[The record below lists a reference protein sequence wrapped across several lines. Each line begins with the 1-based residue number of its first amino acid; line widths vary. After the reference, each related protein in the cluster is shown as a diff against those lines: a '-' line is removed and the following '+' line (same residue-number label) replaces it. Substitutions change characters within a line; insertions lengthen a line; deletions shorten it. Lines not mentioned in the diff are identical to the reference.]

1 MDEDRV
7 PLQQV
12 VDMLAEASV
21 KNSDGLVMLNDR
33 LRVVEER
40 LAEII
45 LYLNEQSRQP
55 KPLAPLLPS
64 VSLS

>member
-7 PLQQV
+7 SLQQV

-45 LYLNEQSRQP
+45 PYLNEQSRQP
-55 KPLAPLLPS
+55 KPVEEGA
-64 VSLS
+64 VDA

>member
-64 VSLS
+64 VSLR